1 MASLVLV
8 LSAPPPSSPPLPP
21 LSLPVT
27 SRLRPC
33 AIPHPDPDPLSH
45 PHPLHSP
52 TLINLSPTA
61 LFYPLH
67 ICHIHTHIHIHTSH
81 PYLPRPSPIHPS
93 SSSPSLFLV
102 KRSSPAPKGK
112 RKQSNGDKETR
123 TPREHCSHIFQAL
136 NPQST
141 HRIKII
147 HCSQFIPHIFSIP
160 PVWTIFHYHSSSS
173 FVSVGRAYSP
183 HQFPQTIYLRPEPG
197 PPFHFHCRFL
207 PQERKKHG
215 LRGVVSDIILSLD
228 ILQSTFLLPTPHTG
242 LDYSRRGLRLLLI
255 HRRRY
260 HHPRLSPPPSLVLL
274 ISKKKAVVAR
284 FLKLTHV
291 SKDSPLF
298 LSYSGLLHYTLHT

>member
-1 MASLVLV
+1 MYC
-8 LSAPPPSSPPLPP
+8 SSPLHLLPLPSLLP
-21 LSLPVT
+21 SLPVT

-67 ICHIHTHIHIHTSH
+67 ISHIHTHIHIHIHTSH
-81 PYLPRPSPIHPS
+81 PYLVHPPFIRHHPLHLYSLSKGAPLLQKEKGNNRTETKRHGHRENIVHISSKPSI
-93 SSSPSLFLV
+93 L
-102 KRSSPAPKGK
+102 K
-112 RKQSNGDKETR
+112 
-123 TPREHCSHIFQAL
+123 AL
-136 NPQST
+136 
-141 HRIKII
+141 RIKII

-197 PPFHFHCRFL
+197 PPFHFHCRFV